1 MRPIH
6 PDKVAAVFITYMPTG
21 DFVANVNKLFAQGV
35 GEAIIVDNTPGDQFF
50 STLCFDLF
58 DHPPRVVRNNEN
70 LGIACALNIG
80 VSLARDLGYSWVV
93 TFDQDTDVTP
103 HFVSQMLRIYE
114 RIAASSLRPVAV
126 LGANYY
132 NQVFRVPAHA
142 VDTEQEAV
150 EVKEVITSGS
160 LLSVAAFSSL
170 GGFAEKLFID
180 MVDTEYCFRAR
191 QAGATVWR
199 TSKPLMVHSLGR
211 LTPRR
216 IWRYRFNLSN
226 HAPQR
231 RYYIFRNTL
240 YMVGRYFGFEPHWAM
255 QMVFSY
261 LPKTLVKACVF
272 ETNRWENFKYILRG
286 IRDAVLSRYDRN
298 CL

>member
-1 MRPIH
+1 MRPIQT
-6 PDKVAAVFITYMPTG
+6 DKVAAVFVTYMPTV
-21 DFVANVNKLFAQGV
+21 DIVANVNKLFSQGV
-35 GEAIIVDNTPGDQFF
+35 AEAIIVDNTPGDQFF

-103 HFVSQMLRIYE
+103 HFVPQMLRIYE

-191 QAGATVWR
+191 QAGGAIWR
-199 TSKPLMVHSLGR
+199 TSQPLMVHSLGR
-211 LTPRR
+211 LTPRNVLGF
-216 IWRYRFNLSN
+216 RFNLTN
-226 HAPQR
+226 HLPQR
-231 RYYIFRNTL
+231 RYYIFRNSIYL
-240 YMVGRYFGFEPHWAM
+240 AMRYSFYDPSWCCYI
-255 QMVFSY
+255 VLNY
-261 LPKTLVKACVF
+261 LPKVCIKACLF
-272 ETNRWENFKYILRG
+272 ENRKKENFQYILMG
-286 IRDAVLSRYDRN
+286 VLDGVLSRFSRK
-298 CL
+298 LL